1 MNRGQSE
8 VLGYVIVFSIIIGS
22 VALVYA
28 TGYPSLESARE
39 ATATENVEKAF
50 DVMDENIRDI
60 QQRGAPSR
68 ATEIRIAGGTLELED
83 PATIRVYVEN
93 STNSSDNATTSFN
106 TVPVRYVDES
116 GRVVSFESG
125 GIIRGNGTD
134 SAMIEGPDWTIT
146 EEASIFPVQTL
157 IARGGTRSVGGE
169 TTVLVLTQLSST
181 SAPGS
186 YQADSSSRS
195 IVNITVYSD
204 NTRAWQQYFEQMN
217 GTVDDGVAVDGDIDD
232 GNVYWKFR
240 TDEAHV
246 IRKGIS
252 VEFVR

>member
-22 VALVYA
+22 VGMVYA

-50 DVMDENIRDI
+50 DVMNENIRDI

-68 ATEIRIAGGTLELED
+68 ATEIRIAGGTLDLED
-83 PATIRVYVEN
+83 PATVRVYVEN
-93 STNSSDNATTSFN
+93 STNSSNNATTSFD
-106 TVPVRYVDES
+106 TAPIRYVDES
-116 GRVVSFESG
+116 GRVVTFEAGS
-125 GIIRGNGTD
+125 IIRGNGTQ
-134 SAMIEGPDWTIT
+134 SAMIQGPSWTISDG
-146 EEASIFPVQTL
+146 AAIFPVKTL
-157 IARGGTRSVGGE
+157 VPRGDTRSVGGE
-169 TTVLVLTQLSST
+169 TTVLVLTQLSSS

-186 YQADSSSRS
+186 YQVGNSSDA
-195 IVNITVYSD
+195 IVNITVHSD
-204 NTRAWQQYFEQMN
+204 NTGAWRQWFEEMN
-217 GTVDDGVAVDGDIDD
+217 ETVDGGVAVDDDIED
-232 GNVYWKFR
+232 GNVYWEFR

-252 VEFVR
+252 VEFVL